1 MATRR
6 LEGRNGEIWRRY
18 SVYRW
23 TQERIAEEFEIS
35 QERVSQ
41 IISEIRASLPA
52 DDLAE
57 MRKQSLE
64 LYAELTAR
72 ALEIADMV
80 PAPVFVGKDGSIAY
94 DTDGNVVRDYTG
106 RLRAL
111 ETAAKFDAETRKLM
125 GLDAAQKAEVA
136 STVRYELVGV
146 NPEDLT

>member
-1 MATRR
+1 MA
-6 LEGRNGEIWRRY
+6 LDGRNGDIWRRY

-23 TQERIAEEFEIS
+23 TQERIADHYGVT
-35 QERVSQ
+35 QQTV
-41 IISEIRASLPA
+41 SEIIRRVREALPV

-72 ALEIADMV
+72 AMEIADMV
-80 PAPVFVGKDGSIAY
+80 PVPVFVGKDGSIAY
-94 DTDGNVVRDYTG
+94 DPDGNVVRDYTG

-125 GLDAAQKAEVA
+125 GLDAASKQEI
-136 STVRYELVGV
+136 SSQVRYEIAGISTD
-146 NPEDLT
+146 DLT